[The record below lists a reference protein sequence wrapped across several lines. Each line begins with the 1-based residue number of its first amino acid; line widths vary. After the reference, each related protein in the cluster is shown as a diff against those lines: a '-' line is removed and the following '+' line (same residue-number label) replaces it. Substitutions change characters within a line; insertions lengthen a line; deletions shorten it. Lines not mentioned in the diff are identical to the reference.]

1 MKGRQISRNNK
12 FSFKKGTPSQLV
24 LSDFRVSISD
34 KKILKGVDLDIAR
47 GSVHAIMG
55 PNGSGKS
62 TLAMSVMG
70 HPSYLVE
77 PGSKICLN
85 GIDVSN
91 LAPEEKAREGL
102 FVSFQSPI
110 EITGVSFLAF
120 VRTAY
125 RQLYPES
132 QLKLSEFKKL
142 TLKALKEVGLHESFT
157 QRSLNEGFSGGERKR
172 AEIAQL
178 ILLKPKVAILDE
190 IDSGLDV
197 DSLKIVS
204 RSVSKLVKKGMTVLV
219 ITHYQRILHYLR
231 PDHVH
236 ILVDGRIK
244 RSGKISL
251 VRKIEKNGYNS
262 I

>member
-1 MKGRQISRNNK
+1 MKGRQFNK
-12 FSFKKGTPSQLV
+12 NKKLSLEKVSPSQLV
-24 LSDFRVSISD
+24 LSDFRVSIAG
-34 KKILKGVDLDIAR
+34 KKILKGVSLDLAK

-62 TLAMSVMG
+62 TLAMSIIG
-70 HPSYLVE
+70 HPAYMIE
-77 PGSKICLN
+77 AGSKLFLN
-85 GIDVSN
+85 GSDISE
-91 LAPEEKAREGL
+91 LTPEAKAREGL

-132 QLKLSEFKKL
+132 KLKLSEFKLL
-142 TLKALKEVGLHESFT
+142 TLNALKDVGLHESFM

-178 ILLKPKVAILDE
+178 ILLKPKVVILDE

-204 RSVSKLVKKGMTVLV
+204 RSISRLVKKGMTVLV
-219 ITHYQRILHYLR
+219 ITHYQRILHHLR

-236 ILVDGRIK
+236 VLVDGRIK
-244 RSGKISL
+244 KSGKISL

>member
-47 GSVHAIMG
+47 GAVHAIMG

-132 QLKLSEFKKL
+132 KLKLSEFKEL
-142 TLKALKEVGLHESFT
+142 TLKALKEVGLHESFM

-204 RSVSKLVKKGMTVLV
+204 RSVSKLVKNGMTVLV